1 MQIRRYSSAFARM
14 TAAGSALLLAGAM
27 TLVGGCQGG
36 RTDQFSNAPSNGSSG
51 GGTSRYVGAV
61 YAHTNE
67 APNRVVAFGRNADG
81 SLVRLGSYATGGAG
95 TAGRLVPLLQKTVVD
110 PLFSNDSLVLSPDRR
125 LVFVVNAG
133 DGTVSSFRVNA
144 DKTLTRADREA
155 TGGKLPNSLAYRNGL
170 LYVSNVNNPKN
181 ILNMQGDARASV
193 MGFRV
198 DGEGNLTPIANSLRT
213 LSSDASLPSHVIFS
227 PSGQHLL
234 VVELFAKTI
243 AAYPVNG
250 DGTLGSVRLNSITV
264 DTFGVAFAGN
274 TLVTADVGPP
284 TARDGTAS
292 SFTLNADG
300 SLTPL
305 SVGVRNGKVE
315 PCWVSITPDNKFAY
329 TSNLD
334 TGTISSY
341 TVNGGRLTLLNA
353 DAAMKPAE
361 GAVSAIDFVTS
372 GPVDTFITPDG
383 QYLYQ
388 QYSGRGSVVAYRI
401 GADGSLSEVGEYGRG
416 DIMKIGAEGVDGY

>member
-1 MQIRRYSSAFARM
+1 
-14 TAAGSALLLAGAM
+14 
-27 TLVGGCQGG
+27 
-36 RTDQFSNAPSNGSSG
+36 
-51 GGTSRYVGAV
+51 
-61 YAHTNE
+61 
-67 APNRVVAFGRNADG
+67 
-81 SLVRLGSYATGGAG
+81 
-95 TAGRLVPLLQKTVVD
+95 
-110 PLFSNDSLVLSPDRR
+110 
-125 LVFVVNAG
+125 
-133 DGTVSSFRVNA
+133 
-144 DKTLTRADREA
+144 
-155 TGGKLPNSLAYRNGL
+155 
-170 LYVSNVNNPKN
+170 VNNPKN

-193 MGFRV
+193 TGFRV
-198 DGEGNLTPIANSLRT
+198 DASGNLTPIADSLRT

-250 DGTLGSVRLNSITV
+250 DGTLGTARLNSITV

-274 TLVTADVGPP
+274 TMVTADVGPP

-305 SVGVRNGKVE
+305 TVGVRNGKVE
-315 PCWVSITPDNKFAY
+315 PCWVSITPDGKYAY

-341 TVNGGRLTLLNA
+341 AVTGGGGLSLLNA

-401 GADGSLSEVGEYGRG
+401 GANGSLTEVGEYGRG
-416 DIMKIGAEGVDGY
+416 DIMQIGAEGVDGY

>member
-1 MQIRRYSSAFARM
+1 
-14 TAAGSALLLAGAM
+14 M

-36 RTDQFSNAPSNGSSG
+36 RTDQFSNVPPGDGGGNGNG

-155 TGGKLPNSLAYRNGL
+155 TGGRLPNSLAYRNGL

-213 LSSDASLPSHVIFS
+213 LSTDASLPSHVIFS

-250 DGTLGSVRLNSITV
+250 DGTLGAPAEQHNSGHLWRRLCRQH
-264 DTFGVAFAGN
+264 AYHRRCR
-274 TLVTADVGPP
+274 P
-284 TARDGTAS
+284 
-292 SFTLNADG
+292 ADG
-300 SLTPL
+300 
-305 SVGVRNGKVE
+305 K
-315 PCWVSITPDNKFAY
+315 
-329 TSNLD
+329 
-334 TGTISSY
+334 
-341 TVNGGRLTLLNA
+341 GRLRQQFHAERGRLAHAPHGRRAKRQGRAVLGEHHA
-353 DAAMKPAE
+353 GQQVCLYQQPRHRHHQQLHRGRRRRAQPAQRRRRHE
-361 GAVSAIDFVTS
+361 AGRGAVSAIDFVTS

-388 QYSGRGSVVAYRI
+388 QYSGRAASSPTESARTAASARSAST
-401 GADGSLSEVGEYGRG
+401 GAATS
-416 DIMKIGAEGVDGY
+416 